1 MSRVIRIIRCLDCGL
16 KYRRTQDSAEDPAP
30 CPACGVLEP
39 ALPARI
45 SAPAIVGHKSRAV
58 DTAWKVAQEDFG
70 LTNMRDG
77 AHEGE
82 TAFIA
87 PAQPPPDPRTIRS
100 PQMIWGGAAPASAAM
115 PGVADTLT
123 SARGAARLATAEGRN
138 PMQLLH
144 RQRPKLQALPLNK
157 GG

>member
-1 MSRVIRIIRCLDCGL
+1 VKVVRVIRCMDCGR
-16 KYRRTQDSAEDPAP
+16 KYRRTQDSSEDPAP
-30 CPACGVLEP
+30 CPQCGVPEP

-45 SAPAIVGHKSRAV
+45 SAPAIVGNKSRAV
-58 DTAWKVAQEDFG
+58 DAAWEIAQTDFG

-82 TAFIA
+82 TAFI
-87 PAQPPPDPRTIRS
+87 PPVQPPADPRTIRS
-100 PQMIWGGAAPASAAM
+100 PQMLWGGAAPAGAAM
-115 PGVADTLT
+115 PGVADTLAE
-123 SARGAARLATAEGRN
+123 ARGAARLATAENRS

-144 RQRPKLQALPLNK
+144 RSRPKLQALPLNK